1 MSSNAAAIRR
11 RAGIQPTGPP
21 ATNTP
26 QSATNAT
33 TASSQMTLQQ
43 VISTVDKRL
52 VQLEQIVGDTKIEN
66 NENNDNDN
74 DLTNIVSEF
83 NNRFELIVTEINSL
97 KDVVLKL
104 QTFTMD
110 VNKRLFDERI
120 QVLSDIESNT
130 TLHIDNTEL
139 LQGNNTVNLETE
151 LNSN

>member
-11 RAGIQPTGPP
+11 RAGVQPTGPP

-26 QSATNAT
+26 QSTT

-52 VQLEQIVGDTKIEN
+52 VQLEQIVGDAKIEN
-66 NENNDNDN
+66 NENNDN

-139 LQGNNTVNLETE
+139 QGNNTVNLESE